1 MADVG
6 DLEQAI
12 RDRAVEIVTAAAE
25 ATAQAT
31 ADAAPVVTGALA
43 GAHRVESVSDAG
55 TTITAELVADTDYAR
70 YVAEGTQPHV
80 IVPRSARVLR
90 FEVGGEVVFAT
101 RVNHPGNAPNPE
113 WWSEEAIAARWT
125 DALDNEV
132 S

>member
-12 RDRAVEIVTAAAE
+12 RDRAIEIVTAAAD
-25 ATAQAT
+25 ATAQST

-43 GAHRVESVSDAG
+43 NAHRIESVSDAG
-55 TTITAELVADTDYAR
+55 SSITAELVADVDYAQF
-70 YVAEGTQPHV
+70 VAEGTQPHV
-80 IVPRSARVLR
+80 ILPRSAKVLR

-101 RVNHPGNAPNPE
+101 RVDHPGNAPNPG
-113 WWSEEAIAARWT
+113 WWSEDAIGARWS
-125 DALDNEV
+125 DALSSEV

>member
-1 MADVG
+1 MADVT

-12 RDRAVEIVTAAAE
+12 RDRAVEIVTAAAD

-43 GAHRVESVSDAG
+43 AAHRIESVSDTG
-55 TTITAELVADTDYAR
+55 TTISAELVADTDYAQ

-101 RVNHPGNAPNPE
+101 RVNHPGNAPNPT
-113 WWSEEAIAARWT
+113 WWSEESIGARWT
-125 DALDNEV
+125 EALGNEV